1 MGIVSTDSPFFVLQN
16 RHFWGTGNVLFYC
29 VPLLKNNITMLC
41 KYYIKLGSSTIGDT
55 ADECL
60 EVSDCI
66 KNLDSLKVSYTRN
79 GLGGVVRKCG
89 SEIEFTGKAYDAIVG
104 YYGENYLQ
112 SEGVFAVFI
121 ADNNWRY
128 TKLWDCP
135 LDFATLHYD
144 GYVVT
149 IGCVDNGVAAI
160 IKANKKQK
168 YEFDFSSMAD
178 TDQLKYSGV
187 ITKRSFKFNVVGASA
202 GGTEMKSSLEV
213 GWKGCNVNTSSQEKF
228 SVYKPAIGTSYD
240 SFQSQCFVLQDQ
252 QEGNVFFDGTTRSN
266 WIPKVA
272 NGQNGFVKCVKAGII
287 HIKMD
292 VTFRFA
298 TIYNDHSC
306 RFFLVASSVTEG
318 SRGGVN
324 REIWSQNGSFS
335 EQNHIY
341 IDDDFYLGT
350 DQQLYF
356 GVAVGTLTN
365 SNHSFDLGMRWG
377 SNTNEG
383 YTDESE
389 FQEKPTMLKVTKPEA
404 LLQSILDKMF
414 EGLNVRA
421 KGIIES
427 DNNTLNRCLILPAE
441 SIRQFKMPKVYSSFN
456 EFSQFMENVFGFVY
470 QVEKENYL
478 MDRELELY
486 DKGVISN
493 VSHIRVGSLVNE
505 LLDTIYTAPHYKMYP
520 FGGSISVEDNLYDSQ
535 SLYLYEDTMHW
546 GDNVFFDET
555 HNVFVMCNES
565 TGIYHSNWKYTKLLL
580 ESSFYNE
587 GGVAKEHLGLNL
599 AYWKTDGSLYGLTH
613 KGSIVM
619 CDSPHLSTWLSEP
632 ENTERFS
639 VVRFTH
645 RDMLFTNDVCKVLK
659 VCNDFGFE
667 FYEDK
672 VYSQVEVGYTQKDY
686 QNENSA
692 KNEYNFTNY
701 YSTGVTITDNTLSLI
716 SPYRSDCYGIEEL
729 LTKKKED
736 ESTSSDDDIFIV
748 IAKHTE
754 QSEYVLDKEIEVQ
767 NAYTDTVFNAA
778 LAPNIIVLN
787 NESLIGTFSSQLNF
801 TSSDGNSNAIIGTK
815 PMNANLEIGKQLFRA
830 GKLTISTGDVALP
843 EDWNGL
849 IEFEYN
855 GKTYRGYLES
865 VDINFAYTGTL
876 TYNLIEKCIE

>member
-1 MGIVSTDSPFFVLQN
+1 
-16 RHFWGTGNVLFYC
+16 
-29 VPLLKNNITMLC
+29 MLC

-89 SEIEFTGKAYDAIVG
+89 SEIEFTGKAYDAIVS

-168 YEFDFSSMAD
+168 YEFELSSIAEE
-178 TDQLKYSGV
+178 DQLKYNGV

-213 GWKGCNVNTSSQEKF
+213 GWQGCNVNTSSKEKV

-252 QEGNVFFDGTTRSN
+252 QEGNIFFDGTTRAN

-272 NGQNGFVKCVKAGII
+272 HGQSGFVKCVKGGVI

-292 VTFRFA
+292 VNIWFVSQHPDYT
-298 TIYNDHSC
+298 C
-306 RFFLVASSVTEG
+306 RFFLVRSSTTAAAATDTG
-318 SRGGVN
+318 RGVGGITS
-324 REIWSQNGSFS
+324 EIWSQDGSFS
-335 EQNHIY
+335 DVNHIF
-341 IDDDFYLGT
+341 IDKDLFIGT
-350 DQQLYF
+350 NQQLYF
-356 GVAVGTLTN
+356 GVAVGTYN
-365 SNHSFDLGMRWG
+365 NWDHSFDLGMRWG

-389 FQEKPTMLKVTKPEA
+389 FQEKPIMLQVTTPETM
-404 LLQSILDKMF
+404 LQSILDKMF
-414 EGLNVRA
+414 EGHSMRA

-427 DNNTLNRCLILPAE
+427 DNLTLNRCLVLPAE
-441 SIRQFKMPKVYSSFN
+441 SIRQFKTPKVYSSFN

-470 QVEKENYL
+470 EVEKENYL

-486 DKGVISN
+486 DKGKRSN
-493 VSHIRVGSLVNE
+493 VSHIRVESLVNDY
-505 LLDTIYTAPHYKMYP
+505 LDPIYQSLHYKMYP
-520 FGGSISVEDNLYDSQ
+520 YGGSISVDDSSYDSN
-535 SLYLYEDTMHW
+535 SLYLYEGTMHF
-546 GDNVFFDET
+546 GDNVYFDET
-555 HNVFVMCNES
+555 HNVFVMQNEA
-565 TGIYHSNWKYTKLLL
+565 TGMYHSNWKCSDFLL
-580 ESSFYNE
+580 ESSLYNA
-587 GGVAKEHLGLNL
+587 GGVAKEHLGVNL
-599 AYWKTDGSLYGLTH
+599 TFWNTGGSLYGLTH

-619 CDSPHLSTWLSEP
+619 CDSPHISTWLSDQ
-632 ENTERFS
+632 ENTEKWS
-639 VVRFTH
+639 VVRFIH
-645 RDMLFTNDVCKVLK
+645 RDNLFTNDVCKVLRG
-659 VCNDFGFE
+659 CNDFEFE
-667 FYEDK
+667 FFEDK
-672 VYSQVEVGYTQKDY
+672 VYSQIEVGYTQKDY
-686 QNENSA
+686 QNDNSA
-692 KNEYNFTNY
+692 KNEFNFTNY

-729 LTKKKED
+729 LAKKKED

-748 IAKHTE
+748 VARHTE
-754 QSEYVLDKEIEVQ
+754 QSEYVLDKDIEVQ

-787 NESLIGTFSSQLNF
+787 NESMIGSFSKRLKF
-801 TSSDGNSNAIIGTK
+801 TSSDGNSSAIIGSK
-815 PMNANLEIGKQLFRA
+815 PMSENVGIEKQLFRC
-830 GKLTISTGDVALP
+830 GKLSISTGDVALP

-855 GKTYRGYLES
+855 GKTYRGYLDS